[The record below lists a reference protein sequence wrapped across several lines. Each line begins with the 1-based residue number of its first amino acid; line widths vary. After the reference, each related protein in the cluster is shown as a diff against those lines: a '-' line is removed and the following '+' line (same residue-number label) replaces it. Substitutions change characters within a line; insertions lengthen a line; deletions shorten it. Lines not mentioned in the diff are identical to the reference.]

1 MAKSYNEL
9 IKGKIFIGGAAD
21 ARQAAETE
29 GTAKVFDLRSEAIDA
44 DEDYLRIHTPI
55 MDDREHQDESIKN
68 AIDEVVGA
76 YRKGEKVFFH
86 CAAGSNRAGTVAIG
100 TLLELGEART
110 YEEAEQKAKRVRPII
125 QVKPEY
131 KEALKRL
138 YPEA

>member
-1 MAKSYNEL
+1 MEKRYNEL

-29 GTAKVFDLRSEAIDA
+29 GTAVVFDLRSEAGESN
-44 DEDYLRIHTPI
+44 EDYFRVHAPI
-55 MDDREHQDESIKN
+55 MDDSEHQDESIKK
-68 AIDEVVGA
+68 AIEEVVGA
-76 YRKGEKVFFH
+76 YRNGDKVFFH

-100 TLLELGEART
+100 TLLELGEAQT
-110 YEEAEQKAKRVRPII
+110 FEEAEKKAKQARPII